1 MKYKPKPQRSI
12 TLINRP
18 GQVVSVDLTGP
29 FKVRSIFVNI
39 YALAFI
45 GHYVNKPSTYA
56 YLRKFLLDFREL
68 FQDTWKVAHVRI
80 LRSDNAKAL
89 QSAANR

>member
-45 GHYVNKPSTYA
+45 GHYVNKPFTCA
-56 YLRKFLLDFREL
+56 LKVLRIKFLLDFREL

-89 QSAANR
+89 